1 MSRGDGVGCS
11 KSTNHLTTTKC
22 KIDCGNQKPR
32 VAVRDDALTG
42 RSRAVKDVDLSALLY
57 VLEPGEWLVLWLL
70 G

>member
-11 KSTNHLTTTKC
+11 KSTDHLSTTKC
-22 KIDCGNQKPR
+22 KIDCGNRKTR
-32 VAVRDDALTG
+32 AGVRDGASTG

-57 VLEPGEWLVLWLL
+57 VLGTGEWLVLWLL